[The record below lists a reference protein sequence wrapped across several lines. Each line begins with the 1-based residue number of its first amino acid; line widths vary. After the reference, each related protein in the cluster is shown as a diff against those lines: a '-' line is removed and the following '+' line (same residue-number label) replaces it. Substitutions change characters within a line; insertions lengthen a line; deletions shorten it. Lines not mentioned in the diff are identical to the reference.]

1 VLPPLE
7 YLSWAIENYHSVRYD
22 LASSGLKSV
31 PPEEITPGGE
41 WLGAACDATAPG
53 RWVEAI
59 ARRMGVPVDC
69 TAATLG
75 TTHGI
80 WTTYAAVLSAG
91 DEVVVESPAYEPLV
105 RAAQGLGAR
114 VVHFDRE
121 PSRGAPVDPAAI
133 ERAMTDRTRM
143 VVVSNLHN
151 PTGAYVD
158 DATIGEVAKVT
169 RRRGA
174 LLMVDEVYRDLVD
187 AEAGRSPSAFHL
199 GPGIVVTSSLTKVYG
214 LGWIRAGWVLAPK
227 EIAARVR
234 DATLHSVGGISPAT
248 ASMGLAALAHMKEVY
263 ARSVAARANDAE
275 AAARVRAFVDARPHL
290 SWRQERGSIFGF
302 VMDARGKDL
311 RPTIE
316 RAVREQQVIVAP
328 GVFFGVPSAFRLRYG
343 AIDLGVLDEGLRRLG
358 AVLDE
363 GA

>member
-7 YLSWAIENYHSVRYD
+7 YLAWAIENYHSVRYD
-22 LASSGLKSV
+22 LASSGLKPLRAES
-31 PPEEITPGGE
+31 ITPGGE
-41 WLGAACDATAPG
+41 WLAGADDATAPQ
-53 RWVEAI
+53 RWTEAI
-59 ARRMGVPVDC
+59 ARRMEAPIECVAP
-69 TAATLG
+69 TLG

-80 WTTYAAVLSAG
+80 WTTYAATLSAG
-91 DEVVVESPAYEPLV
+91 DDVLVESPAYEPLV

-114 VVHFDRE
+114 VVHFERA
-121 PSRGAPVDPAAI
+121 PSTGARVDPAAI
-133 ERAMTDRTRM
+133 DRAMTERTKL

-158 DATIGEVAKVT
+158 DATLAEVARGVGA
-169 RRRGA
+169 RGA

-187 AEAGRSPSAFHL
+187 GDGVKSPSAFHL
-199 GPGIVVTSSLTKVYG
+199 APNVITTSSLTKVYG
-214 LGWIRAGWVLAPK
+214 LGWVRAGWVLAPK

-248 ASMGLAALAHMKEVY
+248 ASMGLVALAHMKEVH
-263 ARSVAARANDAE
+263 ARTVAARASDAK
-275 AAARVRAFVDARPHL
+275 AAARVRSFVDARRHL

-302 VMDARGKDL
+302 VIDARGRDL

-328 GVFFGVPSAFRLRYG
+328 GAFFGMPSAFRIRYG
-343 AIDLGVLDEGLRRLG
+343 AIDLDVLDEGLRRLG
-358 AVLDE
+358 TVLDE
-363 GA
+363 EA